1 MMNDYADVIEKYG
14 ADEPSIEYCLK
25 VLNGEI
31 IAGEKIKF
39 AVVRH
44 MNDLQKTIR
53 DDNYEYVYKPKL
65 VTKILKFSSLLKDVS
80 TGQQFELVSFQK
92 FILSQLVGWWHVDG
106 TVKYKYSYI
115 SMGRSQGKSQV
126 LSVYLMFQLI
136 FSKGISKDI
145 GLGSIDTEHTKVLY
159 RYMSYNFELLEKG
172 LFNSLF
178 KQLKVEFNKQEMRVV
193 KTSSVLNRFSAKS
206 TPTDSRHFTTFVLDE
221 AMLLTTKDKDW
232 LDSVTSGQT
241 GLPNSQFIAITTAQ
255 SNPQS
260 RIFFERYQEYS
271 KAIELNDFGNYQRD
285 LVLVWEQ
292 DSDDEMLITDD
303 YSLWQKSNPLLE
315 LESIKQSRIS
325 GLKIERQ
332 KNINS
337 GSSEFMVKSMNR
349 FVLNG
354 ATDES
359 FTTAELVEKAKVKK
373 IPFDEVIENVY
384 VGLDLSKTGDN
395 TAISTLYIQ
404 PDGHYYVDSYTFVPT
419 YQQDHD
425 ISKKS
430 EHDNI
435 DYLQAEK
442 SGRAYIATGN
452 GIIDEDEVINW
463 LIEHIQKLQEKYSV
477 TFLYDSWGVEYIAN
491 SIDKALPD
499 LIMLPVK
506 QTTPFMSPPSIF
518 TQQSLVENKLHFISD
533 DNVLESA
540 LLNARVTKNDYGIKI
555 VKDSYSNKIDNLYS
569 TLIAMFEAQYSLK
582 DYSNNKDDSFFAG
595 MNQQQIDDYY
605 KEYKF

>member
-1 MMNDYADVIEKYG
+1 MNDYADVIEKYG
-14 ADEPSIEYCLK
+14 ADEPSVEYCLK
-25 VLNGEI
+25 VLSGEI

-39 AVVRH
+39 AVNRH
-44 MNDLQKTIR
+44 MSDLQKTTR
-53 DDNYEYVYKPKL
+53 DDNYEYVYKPQL

-80 TGQQFELVSFQK
+80 TGKQFELVSFQK
-92 FILSQLVGWWHVDG
+92 FILSQLVGWWNVDG

-115 SMGRSQGKSQV
+115 SMGRSQGKSQI
-126 LSVYLMFQLI
+126 LSVYLMFQLL
-136 FSKGISKDI
+136 FAKGVSKDI
-145 GLGSIDTEHTKVLY
+145 GLGALDSEHSKILY
-159 RYMSYNFELLEKG
+159 RYMSYNFERLEKG

-178 KQLKVEFNKQEMRVV
+178 KELGVEFNKQEMRVV

-221 AMLLTTKDKDW
+221 AMLLSNRDKDW

-241 GLPNSQFIAITTAQ
+241 ALPNAQFIAITTAQ

-271 KAIELNDFGNYQRD
+271 KAIELNDFDNYERD

-292 DSDDEMLITDD
+292 DSDDEMLTDD
-303 YSLWQKSNPLLE
+303 YGVWIKSNPLLE

-325 GLKIERQ
+325 GLKIER
-332 KNINS
+332 KRNLNTD
-337 GSSEFMVKSMNR
+337 SSEFMVKSMNR

-373 IPFDEVIENVY
+373 IPDNVISNVY

-395 TAISTLYIQ
+395 TAISTLYVT
-404 PDGHYYVDSYTFVPT
+404 PDGHYYVDSYSFIPT

-425 ISKKS
+425 ILKKS
-430 EHDNI
+430 DHDNI
-435 DYLQAEK
+435 DYLK
-442 SGRAYIATGN
+442 SESLGRAYIATGD
-452 GIIDEDEVINW
+452 GIIDESEVISW
-463 LIEHIQKLQEKYSV
+463 LIDHIQKLQEKYTV
-477 TFLYDSWGVEYIAN
+477 TFLYDSWGVDYIAD
-491 SIDKALPD
+491 SIDKALPN

-518 TQQSLVENKLHFISD
+518 TQQSLVENKLHFVAD
-533 DNVLESA
+533 DNIFESA
-540 LLNARVTKNDYGIKI
+540 LLNARVTKNDYGIKV
-555 VKDSYSNKIDNLYS
+555 VKDTYSNKIDNLYS
-569 TLIAMFEAQYSLK
+569 TLIAMFEGRFALK
-582 DYSNNKDDSFFAG
+582 DYTNNTDTTFFSG
-595 MNQQQIDDYY
+595 MSQEQIDNYY

>member
-25 VLNGEI
+25 VLSGEI

-39 AVVRH
+39 AVKRH

-53 DDNYEYVYKPKL
+53 DDNYEYVYKPQL

-80 TGQQFELVSFQK
+80 TGENFKLVSFQK
-92 FILSQLVGWWHVDG
+92 FILSQLVGWWNVDG

-126 LSVYLMFQLI
+126 LSVYLMYQLL
-136 FSKGISKDI
+136 FAKGVSKDI

-172 LFNSLF
+172 MFKSLF
-178 KQLKVEFNKQEMRVV
+178 KELGVEFNKQEMRVTA
-193 KTSSVLNRFSAKS
+193 TSSVLNRFSAKS
-206 TPTDSRHFTTFVLDE
+206 TPTDSRHFTLFVLDE

-241 GLPNSQFIAITTAQ
+241 GLPNSQFIAISTAQ
-255 SNPQS
+255 NNPQS

-271 KAIELNDFGNYQRD
+271 KAIGLNDFGNYERD
-285 LVLVWEQ
+285 LVLIWEQ
-292 DSDDEMLITDD
+292 DSDDEMLTDD
-303 YSLWQKSNPLLE
+303 FDLWIKSNPLLE

-325 GLKIERQ
+325 GLKIEKT
-332 KNINS
+332 KNVNS

-359 FTTAELVEKAKVKK
+359 FTTPELVEKAKVNEL
-373 IPFDEVIENVY
+373 PENVIENVY

-395 TAISTLYIQ
+395 TAISTLYVK
-404 PDGHYYVDSYTFVPT
+404 PDGHYYVDSFTFIPT

-425 ISKKS
+425 ILKKS
-430 EHDNI
+430 DHDNI

-442 SGRAYIATGN
+442 LGRAYIATGN

-463 LIEHIQKLQEKYSV
+463 LVNHIQKLQEKYTV
-477 TFLYDSWGVEYIAN
+477 TFLYDSWGVEYIAD

-506 QTTPFMSPPSIF
+506 QTTPYMSPPSIF
-518 TQQSLVENKLHFISD
+518 TQQLLVENKLHFIAD
-533 DNVLESA
+533 DNIFESA
-540 LLNARVTKNDYGIKI
+540 LLNARTTKNDYGIKV
-555 VKDSYSNKIDNLYS
+555 VKDTYSNKIDNLYS

-582 DYSNNKDDSFFAG
+582 NYSNNKDTTFFAG
-595 MNQQQIDDYY
+595 MNQQEIDNYY

>member
-1 MMNDYADVIEKYG
+1 AN
-14 ADEPSIEYCLK
+14 EPSIEYCLK

-31 IAGEKIKF
+31 IAGQKIKF
-39 AVVRH
+39 AVKRH
-44 MNDLQKTIR
+44 MNDLQKTIQS
-53 DDNYEYVYKPKL
+53 DTFQYVYKPKL

-80 TGQQFELVSFQK
+80 TGEGFKLVSFQK

-126 LSVYLMFQLI
+126 LSVYLMFQLL
-136 FSKGISKDI
+136 FAKGVSKDI

-178 KQLKVEFNKQEMRVV
+178 KEMGVEFNKQEMRVTA
-193 KTSSVLNRFSAKS
+193 TSSVLNRFSAKS

-260 RIFFERYQEYS
+260 RIFFERYQEYA
-271 KAIELNDFGNYQRD
+271 KAIEQGDFSNYQRD
-285 LVLVWEQ
+285 LVLIWEQ
-292 DSDDEMLITDD
+292 DSDDEMLTDD
-303 YSLWQKSNPLLE
+303 FDLWIKSNPLLE

-359 FTTAELVEKAKVKK
+359 FTTAELIEKAKVKK
-373 IPFDEVIENVY
+373 KPDNVISNVY
-384 VGLDLSKTGDN
+384 VGLDLSKTGDL
-395 TAISTLYIQ
+395 TAISTLYVTPQ
-404 PDGHYYVDSYTFVPT
+404 GHYYVDSFTFVPT

-425 ISKKS
+425 ILKKS

-463 LIEHIQKLQEKYSV
+463 LIEHIQKLQEKYTV
-477 TFLYDSWGVEYIAN
+477 TFLYDSWGVEYIAD

-499 LIMLPVK
+499 LIQLGVK

-518 TQQSLVENKLHFISD
+518 TQQLLVENKLHFIAD
-533 DNVLESA
+533 DNILESA
-540 LLNARVTKNDYGIKI
+540 LLNARTTKNDYGIKV
-555 VKDSYSNKIDNLYS
+555 VKDTYSNKIDNVYS
-569 TLIAMFEAQYSLK
+569 TLIAMFEAQYALK
-582 DYSNNKDDSFFAG
+582 DFTNNKDDSFFAG
-595 MNQQQIDDYY
+595 MNREQIDNYY

>member
-14 ADEPSIEYCLK
+14 ADEPSVEYCLK

-39 AVVRH
+39 AVKRH

-53 DDNYEYVYKPKL
+53 DDNYEYVYKPQL

-80 TGQQFELVSFQK
+80 TGENFKLVSFQK

-126 LSVYLMFQLI
+126 LSVYLMYQLL
-136 FSKGISKDI
+136 FAKGVSKDI
-145 GLGSIDTEHTKVLY
+145 GLGSIDIEHSKVLY

-178 KQLKVEFNKQEMRVV
+178 KELGVEFNKQEMRVV

-232 LDSVTSGQT
+232 LNSVTSGQT

-255 SNPQS
+255 TNPQS

-271 KAIELNDFGNYQRD
+271 KAIELNDFDNYQRD

-292 DSDDEMLITDD
+292 DSDDEMLTNNFN
-303 YSLWQKSNPLLE
+303 LWIKSNPLLE
-315 LESIKQSRIS
+315 LESIKNSRIS

-337 GSSEFMVKSMNR
+337 DSSEFMVKSMNR

-359 FTTAELVEKAKVKK
+359 FTTAELVEKAKVDKL
-373 IPFDEVIENVY
+373 PDNVISNVY
-384 VGLDLSKTGDN
+384 IGLDLSKSGDN
-395 TAISTLYIQ
+395 TAISILYVQ
-404 PDGHYYVDSYTFVPT
+404 QDGHYYVDSFTFVPT

-442 SGRAYIATGN
+442 LGRAYIATGN

-463 LIEHIQKLQEKYSV
+463 LVNHIQKLQEKYTV
-477 TFLYDSWGVEYIAN
+477 TFLYDSWGVDYIAD
-491 SIDKALPD
+491 SIDKTIPD

-506 QTTPFMSPPSIF
+506 QTTPYMSPPSIF
-518 TQQSLVENKLHFISD
+518 TQQLLVENKLHFVAD
-533 DNVLESA
+533 DNIFESA
-540 LLNARVTKNDYGIKI
+540 LLNARTTKNDYGIKV
-555 VKDSYSNKIDNLYS
+555 VKDTYSNKIDNLYS
-569 TLIAMFEAQYSLK
+569 TLIAMFESMYSLK

-595 MNQQQIDDYY
+595 MNQQQIDNYY

>member
-1 MMNDYADVIEKYG
+1 MMNDYTDVIQKYG

-31 IAGEKIKF
+31 ITGEKIKF
-39 AVVRH
+39 AVNRH
-44 MNDLQKTIR
+44 MSDLQKNIQ
-53 DDNYEYVYKPKL
+53 DDNYEYVYKPQL
-65 VTKILKFSSLLKDVS
+65 VNKILKFSSLLKDVS
-80 TGQQFELVSFQK
+80 TGENFKLVSFQK
-92 FILSQLVGWWHVDG
+92 FILSQLIGWFNVDG
-106 TVKYKYSYI
+106 TVKYKYSFI

-126 LSVYLMFQLI
+126 LSVYLMYQLL
-136 FSKGISKDI
+136 FAKGVSKDI

-172 LFNSLF
+172 LFSSLF
-178 KQLKVEFNKQEMRVV
+178 KELGVEFNKQEMRTTA
-193 KTSSVLNRFSAKS
+193 TSSVLNRFSAKS

-260 RIFFERYQEYS
+260 RIFFERYQEYA
-271 KAIELNDFGNYQRD
+271 KAIELNDFGNYERD
-285 LVLVWEQ
+285 LFLVWEQ
-292 DSDDEMLITDD
+292 DNDDEMLTDD
-303 YSLWQKSNPLLE
+303 FDIWIKSNPLLE
-315 LESIKQSRIS
+315 LESIKNSRIS

-354 ATDES
+354 GADES

-373 IPFDEVIENVY
+373 IPDNVISNVY

-395 TAISTLYIQ
+395 TGISTLYVQ
-404 PDGHYYVDSYTFVPT
+404 PDGHYYVDSFTFVPT

-463 LIEHIQKLQEKYSV
+463 LVNHIEKLQEKYTV

-491 SIDKALPD
+491 SIDKALPN

-518 TQQSLVENKLHFISD
+518 TQQLLVENKLHFIAD
-533 DNVLESA
+533 DNIFESA
-540 LLNARVTKNDYGIKI
+540 LLNARVTKNDYGIKVI
-555 VKDSYSNKIDNLYS
+555 KDTYSNKIDNLYS
-569 TLIAMFEAQYSLK
+569 TLIAFFEGRFALK
-582 DYSNNKDDSFFAG
+582 DYTNNTDNNFFSG
-595 MNQQQIDDYY
+595 MNQQQIDNYY

>member
-31 IAGEKIKF
+31 IAGEKIEF

-44 MNDLQKTIR
+44 MSDLQKNIR
-53 DDNYEYVYKPKL
+53 DDDYEYVYKPKL

-80 TGQQFELVSFQK
+80 TGENFKLVSFQK

-115 SMGRSQGKSQV
+115 SMGRSQGKSQI
-126 LSVYLMFQLI
+126 LSVYLMFQLL

-145 GLGSIDTEHTKVLY
+145 GLGALDSEHSKVLY

-172 LFNSLF
+172 LFSSLF
-178 KQLKVEFNKQEMRVV
+178 KELGVEFNKQEMRVTA
-193 KTSSVLNRFSAKS
+193 TSSVLNRFSAKS
-206 TPTDSRHFTTFVLDE
+206 TPTDSRHFTLFVADE

-271 KAIELNDFGNYQRD
+271 KAIELNNFDDYERD
-285 LVLVWEQ
+285 LFLVWEQ
-292 DSDDEMLITDD
+292 DSDDEMMTDD
-303 YSLWQKSNPLLE
+303 FDLWIKSNPLLE

-359 FTTAELVEKAKVKK
+359 FTTPELIEKAKVKK
-373 IPFDEVIENVY
+373 IPDNVISNVY

-395 TAISTLYIQ
+395 TAISTLYVK
-404 PDGHYYVDSYTFVPT
+404 PDGHYYVDSYSFIPT

-430 EHDNI
+430 DHDNI

-442 SGRAYIATGN
+442 SGRAYIATGD

-463 LIEHIQKLQEKYSV
+463 LVNHIQKLQEKYTV
-477 TFLYDSWGVEYIAN
+477 TFLYDSWGVDYIAD
-491 SIDKALPD
+491 SIDKALPN

-506 QTTPFMSPPSIF
+506 QTTPYMSPPSIF
-518 TQQSLVENKLHFISD
+518 TQQLLVENKLHFVTD

-540 LLNARVTKNDYGIKI
+540 LLNARVTKNDYGIKV
-555 VKDSYSNKIDNLYS
+555 VKDTYSNKIDNLYS

-595 MNQQQIDDYY
+595 MNQQQIDNYY

>member
-1 MMNDYADVIEKYG
+1 MNDYADVIEKYG

-39 AVVRH
+39 AVNRH
-44 MNDLQKTIR
+44 MSDLQKTLN
-53 DDNYEYVYKPKL
+53 DETFQYVYKPKL
-65 VTKILKFSSLLKDVS
+65 VDKILKFSSLLKDVS
-80 TGQQFELVSFQK
+80 TGENFKLVSFQN
-92 FILSQLVGWWHVDG
+92 FILSQLVGWWNVDG

-126 LSVYLMFQLI
+126 LSVYLMYQLL
-136 FSKGISKDI
+136 FASGVSKDI

-159 RYMSYNFELLEKG
+159 RYMSYNFERLEKG

-178 KQLKVEFNKQEMRVV
+178 QELGVEFNKQEMRVTA
-193 KTSSVLNRFSAKS
+193 TSSVLNRFSAKS

-271 KAIELNDFGNYQRD
+271 KAIELNDFDNYQRD

-292 DSDDEMLITDD
+292 DNDDEMLTNDFGI
-303 YSLWQKSNPLLE
+303 WQKSNPLLE
-315 LESIKQSRIS
+315 LESIKQSRIA

-349 FVLNG
+349 FVLNN

-359 FTTAELVEKAKVKK
+359 FTTAELIEKAKVNEL
-373 IPFDEVIENVY
+373 PDNVIENVY

-395 TAISTLYIQ
+395 TAISTVYVK
-404 PDGHYYVDSYTFVPT
+404 PDGHYYVDSFTFVPT

-425 ISKKS
+425 ILKKS
-430 EHDNI
+430 DHDNI
-435 DYLQAEK
+435 DYLQAEN
-442 SGRAYIATGN
+442 SGRAYIATGD

-463 LIEHIQKLQEKYSV
+463 LIEHIQKLQEKYTV
-477 TFLYDSWGVEYIAN
+477 TFLYDNWGADYIAD
-491 SIDKALPD
+491 SIDKAIPNLV
-499 LIMLPVK
+499 MLPVK

-518 TQQSLVENKLHFISD
+518 TQQLLVENKLHFVSD
-533 DNVLESA
+533 DNIFESA
-540 LLNARVTKNDYGIKI
+540 LLNARTTKNDYGIKV
-555 VKDSYSNKIDNLYS
+555 VKDTYSNKIDNLYS
-569 TLIAMFEAQYSLK
+569 TLIAMFEAQYALK
-582 DYSNNKDDSFFAG
+582 DYTNNTDNNFFSG
-595 MNQQQIDDYY
+595 MSQEQIDNYY

>member
-1 MMNDYADVIEKYG
+1 
-14 ADEPSIEYCLK
+14 
-25 VLNGEI
+25 
-31 IAGEKIKF
+31 
-39 AVVRH
+39 
-44 MNDLQKTIR
+44 
-53 DDNYEYVYKPKL
+53 
-65 VTKILKFSSLLKDVS
+65 
-80 TGQQFELVSFQK
+80 
-92 FILSQLVGWWHVDG
+92 
-106 TVKYKYSYI
+106 
-115 SMGRSQGKSQV
+115 MG
-126 LSVYLMFQLI
+126 
-136 FSKGISKDI
+136 
-145 GLGSIDTEHTKVLY
+145 
-159 RYMSYNFELLEKG
+159 
-172 LFNSLF
+172 
-178 KQLKVEFNKQEMRVV
+178 VEFNKQEMRVTA
-193 KTSSVLNRFSAKS
+193 TSSVLNRFSAKS

-221 AMLLTTKDKDW
+221 AMLLTTRDKDW

-241 GLPNSQFIAITTAQ
+241 GLKNSQFIAITTAQ

-271 KAIELNDFGNYQRD
+271 KAIELNDFDNYERD

-292 DSDDEMLITDD
+292 DSDDEMLTDD
-303 YSLWQKSNPLLE
+303 YGVWIKSNPLLE
-315 LESIKQSRIS
+315 LESIKQSRIA
-325 GLKIERQ
+325 GLRIERQ

-359 FTTAELVEKAKVKK
+359 FTTPELIEKAKVKK
-373 IPFDEVIENVY
+373 IPDNVISNVY

-395 TAISTLYIQ
+395 TAISTLYVQ
-404 PDGHYYVDSYTFVPT
+404 QDGNYYVDSFTFVPT

-425 ISKKS
+425 ILKKS
-430 EHDNI
+430 DHDNI
-435 DYLQAEK
+435 DYLKAEK
-442 SGRAYIATGN
+442 LGRAYIATGD

-463 LIEHIQKLQEKYSV
+463 LVNHIQKLQEKYTV
-477 TFLYDSWGVEYIAN
+477 TFLFDNWGAEYVSD

-518 TQQSLVENKLHFISD
+518 TQQLLVENKLHFISD
-533 DNVLESA
+533 DNILESA
-540 LLNARVTKNDYGIKI
+540 LLNARVTKNDYGIKV
-555 VKDSYSNKIDNLYS
+555 VKDTYSNKIDNLYS

-595 MNQQQIDDYY
+595 MNQQQIDNYY

>member
-1 MMNDYADVIEKYG
+1 MNDYADVIDYYG
-14 ADEPSIEYCLK
+14 ADEPSVEYCLK

-31 IAGEKIKF
+31 IAGEKIQF
-39 AVVRH
+39 ATKRH
-44 MNDLQKTIR
+44 MNDLKKTLN
-53 DDNYEYVYKPKL
+53 DETFQYVYKPKL

-80 TGQQFELVSFQK
+80 TGEQFELVSFQK
-92 FILSQLVGWWHVDG
+92 FILSQLVGWWNIDG

-126 LSVYLMFQLI
+126 LSVYLMFQLL

-145 GLGSIDTEHTKVLY
+145 GLGALDSEHSKVLY
-159 RYMSYNFELLEKG
+159 RYMSYNFERLEKG

-178 KQLKVEFNKQEMRVV
+178 KELGVEFNKQEMRVV

-221 AMLLTTKDKDW
+221 AMLLSNRDKDW

-241 GLPNSQFIAITTAQ
+241 GLPNAQFVAITTAQ
-255 SNPQS
+255 NNVQS
-260 RIFFERYQEYS
+260 RIFFERYKEYE
-271 KAIELNDFGNYQRD
+271 KAIQLNDFDNYERD

-292 DSDDEMLITDD
+292 DSDDEMLTEDFDI
-303 YSLWQKSNPLLE
+303 WVKSNPLLE

-337 GSSEFMVKSMNR
+337 GSNEFMVKSMNR

-373 IPFDEVIENVY
+373 IPDNVISNVY

-395 TAISTLYIQ
+395 TAISTLYVT
-404 PDGHYYVDSYTFVPT
+404 PDGHYYIDSYSFIPT

-425 ISKKS
+425 ILKKS
-430 EHDNI
+430 NHDNI
-435 DYLQAEK
+435 NYLKAEK
-442 SGRAYIATGN
+442 SGRAYIATGD
-452 GIIDEDEVINW
+452 GIIDEDEIINW
-463 LIEHIQKLQEKYSV
+463 LIEHIQKLQEKYTV
-477 TFLYDSWGVEYIAN
+477 TFLYDSWGVDYIAD

-518 TQQSLVENKLHFISD
+518 TQQLLVENKLHFVAD

-540 LLNARVTKNDYGIKI
+540 LLNARTTKNDYGIKV
-555 VKDSYSNKIDNLYS
+555 VKDTYSNKIDNLYS

-582 DYSNNKDDSFFAG
+582 DYTNNTDSNFFAG
-595 MNQQQIDDYY
+595 MNKQQIDNYY